1 MSVKAM
7 QILSDSS
14 KSIVAEKGARSSYDN
29 VIFNS
34 PPAEIKK
41 RHTCGSAQGSPHP
54 MFHTTSFSTS
64 SPSIPSYTLP
74 EHSYSAPTLQTNIQ
88 NNIQSSNAIDS
99 TSDNILTTSDL
110 KSQQQNNDKIT
121 TTKSS
126 EKKLLPSDLP
136 KIATH
141 FVQEPTISSEF
152 LKKSQHQR
160 VASDDSLASLT
171 ALPSPATSV
180 NDFPIAHNVK
190 QVPLAH
196 KISSSHL
203 NVDSKNYPHHLSHFE
218 GHLQNDHPEK
228 DHHTNHLSDNGP
240 IFAHDTLQRRLS
252 KFGLSNTTELIG
264 HYAILETIG
273 TGAFSEVKLAV
284 DLNGCRNVAIKM
296 IATKGIEDSERL
308 KTSILREVEI
318 LKYVDHPNIVKL
330 LDTVET
336 STHYC
341 LVLEYVSGGE
351 LFDYVNDHYEN
362 SNEDESKRIFIQ
374 LVNILE
380 YLHENNIVH
389 RDLKLE
395 NILIDSS
402 NQSSNGPIIKLTDF
416 GLAKFIDKSPILT
429 ARCGSE
435 EYAAPELMSGKHY
448 DGRKTDLW
456 SLGVILY
463 ALLVGYLPFN
473 LEAGQTRRQFFSR
486 ILRADFTFPNS
497 EKETGRKSMISNEA
511 KDLVKKILQVNPQKR
526 LSLNEIKNH
535 SWLKGV
541 AV

>member
-34 PPAEIKK
+34 PPSVEIKK
-41 RHTCGSAQGSPHP
+41 RHTAQGTHP

-64 SPSIPSYTLP
+64 SPSILSYTLP
-74 EHSYSAPTLQTNIQ
+74 EHSYSAPSLQTNIQ
-88 NNIQSSNAIDS
+88 TNIQSSDAIDS
-99 TSDNILTTSDL
+99 TSDNMLTTSDL
-110 KSQQQNNDKIT
+110 KSQFGQQQNNDKIT

-180 NDFPIAHNVK
+180 IDFPIAHNVK
-190 QVPLAH
+190 QMPLAH
-196 KISSSHL
+196 KISSSID
-203 NVDSKNYPHHLSHFE
+203 NKNYPHHLSHFE

-228 DHHTNHLSDNGP
+228 DHHTNHLRDNGP
-240 IFAHDTLQRRLS
+240 IIAHDTLQRRLS

-284 DLNGCRNVAIKM
+284 DLNACRNIAIKM

-308 KTSILREVEI
+308 RTSILREVEI
-318 LKYVDHPNIVKL
+318 LK
-330 LDTVET
+330 
-336 STHYC
+336 
-341 LVLEYVSGGE
+341 
-351 LFDYVNDHYEN
+351 VNLN
-362 SNEDESKRIFIQ
+362 
-374 LVNILE
+374 
-380 YLHENNIVH
+380 YLN
-389 RDLKLE
+389 
-395 NILIDSS
+395 
-402 NQSSNGPIIKLTDF
+402 
-416 GLAKFIDKSPILT
+416 
-429 ARCGSE
+429 
-435 EYAAPELMSGKHY
+435 
-448 DGRKTDLW
+448 
-456 SLGVILY
+456 
-463 ALLVGYLPFN
+463 YL
-473 LEAGQTRRQFFSR
+473 
-486 ILRADFTFPNS
+486 
-497 EKETGRKSMISNEA
+497 
-511 KDLVKKILQVNPQKR
+511 KIL
-526 LSLNEIKNH
+526 
-535 SWLKGV
+535 
-541 AV
+541 

>member
-14 KSIVAEKGARSSYDN
+14 KNIVTEKGAS
-29 VIFNS
+29 
-34 PPAEIKK
+34 
-41 RHTCGSAQGSPHP
+41 SAQGSPHP
-54 MFHTTSFSTS
+54 MFHTTSFSSS
-64 SPSIPSYTLP
+64 SPSISSYTLP
-74 EHSYSAPTLQTNIQ
+74 EHSYSAPTLQTNV
-88 NNIQSSNAIDS
+88 QSSDTIDS
-99 TSDNILTTSDL
+99 TSDNVLTTSDL
-110 KSQQQNNDKIT
+110 KSQFDQQQDNGDKIAK
-121 TTKSS
+121 TKSPA
-126 EKKLLPSDLP
+126 KKLSPSDLP

-141 FVQEPTISSEF
+141 FIQEPTISSEF

-171 ALPSPATSV
+171 ALPSPATSI

-190 QVPLAH
+190 QVLPVR
-196 KISSSHL
+196 S
-203 NVDSKNYPHHLSHFE
+203 NVDGKNYSHHLSHFE
-218 GHLQNDHPEK
+218 GHLENGHPEK
-228 DHHTNHLSDNGP
+228 DHHTNHLRDNGP
-240 IFAHDTLQRRLS
+240 IFEHNTLQRRLS

-273 TGAFSEVKLAV
+273 AGAFSEVKLAV
-284 DLNGCRNVAIKM
+284 DLNGCRNVAMKM

-308 KTSILREVEI
+308 RNSILREVEI
-318 LKYVDHPNIVKL
+318 LKYIDHPNIVKL

-341 LVLEYVSGGE
+341 LILEYVSGGE
-351 LFDYVNDHYEN
+351 LFDYVNDHYED
-362 SNEDESKRIFIQ
+362 SSEDESKLVFIQ

-402 NQSSNGPIIKLTDF
+402 TNGPVIKLTDF
-416 GLAKFIDKSPILT
+416 GLAKFINKSHILT

-435 EYAAPELMSGKHY
+435 EYAAPELMSGKPY

-473 LEAGQTRRQFFSR
+473 LEAGQTRRQFFSK

-497 EKETGRKSMISNEA
+497 EKETGRKSMISNEG
-511 KDLVKKILQVNPQKR
+511 KDLVKKILQINPQKR
-526 LSLNEIKNH
+526 LSLNEIRNH